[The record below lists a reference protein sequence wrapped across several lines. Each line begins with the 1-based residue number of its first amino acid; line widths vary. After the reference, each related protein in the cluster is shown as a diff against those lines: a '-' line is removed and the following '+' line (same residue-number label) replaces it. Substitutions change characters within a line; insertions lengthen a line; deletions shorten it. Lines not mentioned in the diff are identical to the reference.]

1 MNKIETT
8 KNKLNISAILFTYGV
23 PINEAKQIGDFIL
36 KLEHQIESQQQTL
49 KQIKD
54 IFTNIPSDNTTCDT
68 KIINDIE
75 KIIYE
80 VEEWLKILF

>member
-80 VEEWLKILF
+80 VEE

>member
-49 KQIKD
+49 KKIKD
-54 IFTNIPSDNTTCDT
+54 IFANIPSDNTTCDT

-80 VEEWLKILF
+80 VEE

>member
-1 MNKIETT
+1 MNKIETA

-49 KQIKD
+49 KEIKS
-54 IFTNIPSDNTTCDT
+54 IFANIPSDNTICDT
-68 KIINDIE
+68 KIIYDIE

-80 VEEWLKILF
+80 VKK

>member
-1 MNKIETT
+1 MNKIETS

-54 IFTNIPSDNTTCDT
+54 IFANIPSDNTTCDT
-68 KIINDIE
+68 KIIHDIE

-80 VEEWLKILF
+80 VKEQ

>member
-1 MNKIETT
+1 MNKIETA

-54 IFTNIPSDNTTCDT
+54 
-68 KIINDIE
+68 
-75 KIIYE
+75 
-80 VEEWLKILF
+80 

>member
-1 MNKIETT
+1 MNKIEIT

-36 KLEHQIESQQQTL
+36 KLKHQIESQQQAL
-49 KQIKD
+49 KKIKD
-54 IFTNIPSDNTTCDT
+54 IFANISSDNTTCDT
-68 KIINDIE
+68 KIIHDIE

-80 VEEWLKILF
+80 VKNEN

>member
-1 MNKIETT
+1 MNKIEIT

-49 KQIKD
+49 KKIKG
-54 IFTNIPSDNTTCDT
+54 IFANIPSDNTTCDT
-68 KIINDIE
+68 KNNS
-75 KIIYE
+75 
-80 VEEWLKILF
+80 